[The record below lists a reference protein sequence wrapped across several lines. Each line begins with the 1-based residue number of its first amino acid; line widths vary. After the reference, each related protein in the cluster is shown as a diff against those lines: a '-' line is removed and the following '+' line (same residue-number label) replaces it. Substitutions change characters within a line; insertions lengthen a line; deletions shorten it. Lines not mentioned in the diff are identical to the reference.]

1 MPFGHGDQGEE
12 VAQAERL
19 IAAYDEAVTAGQ
31 GAVAFEG
38 RMIDAPIV
46 ERARQVLRSAAAIG
60 AREAR

>member
-1 MPFGHGDQGEE
+1 MAH
-12 VAQAERL
+12 AERL
-19 IAAYDEAVTAGQ
+19 IAAYEEAVAAGR

-46 ERARQVLRSAAAIG
+46 ERAKQVLRSARAVA